1 MYILIVRSG
10 RGIMRINTA
19 IVLALALILAASA
32 SGCSGIDAEPGSD
45 GDEDQARLE
54 VKGARG
60 IGFSGSCTVGDQK
73 PTKLGGEV
81 PKSFTYQLQGRPL
94 HCEISSDGGLRVVL
108 AVGSGDRS
116 VQSISGGTLNLTYED
131 GSISSVTTSSSR
143 SGSGG
148 GSSSSQV
155 MSTTTGGQGLD
166 GEKKEPTDSTK
177 ESRNVGGFEE
187 VELRGIGDLSIRQ
200 TGSESLTIEAEN
212 DVLPKLESRVVGD
225 RLLLGPESGADI
237 HTREPI
243 DYELTVKNLSALEVL
258 GAARVEADDIETA
271 RLAVTISGAGNV
283 DTAGEAGQQ
292 EIDITGSGI
301 YQAEDLHS
309 KEVEIDIIGAGSA
322 VVNVSEDLDAGIS
335 GVGSVEYIGDPAV
348 KQDMNGAGVVS
359 KRSRP

>member
-1 MYILIVRSG
+1 
-10 RGIMRINTA
+10 MRTNTA
-19 IVLALALILAASA
+19 IVFAWAVFLAAAATGCSTGNADA
-32 SGCSGIDAEPGSD
+32 SGDTD
-45 GDEDQARLE
+45 KDQARLE
-54 VKGARG
+54 IKGSLG
-60 IGFSGSCTVGDQK
+60 EEFSGSCTIGNEESREIGGD
-73 PTKLGGEV
+73 V
-81 PKSFTYQLQGRPL
+81 PKSITYDLKGRSL
-94 HCEISSDGGLRVVL
+94 DCEISSDGDLQVEL
-108 AVGSGDRS
+108 TVGENTHS

-155 MSTTTGGQGLD
+155 MSTTTGDQGLD

-177 ESRNVGGFEE
+177 ESRDVGGFEE

-243 DYELTVKNLSALEVL
+243 VYELTVKNLSALEVL